1 MKNLL
6 NNISQEEKNRILEM
20 HSGGMK
26 VMTENFN
33 KLLSSKLGDAKP
45 YITES
50 ESDGEKQA
58 VNILTNILNPSEID
72 FLTDELSTLG
82 KEGLKDEVNSAMDG
96 NTELSE
102 DGEMSDK
109 EYKIRH
115 IINKIIKRGGGL
127 AALGIVPAAMFV
139 SGGAALGLGV
149 AAIASLLLKD
159 SAFWSKDGIHRD
171 ELKKSDKGIGSLVP
185 SDDSPMSKDGS
196 GNY

>member
-33 KLLSSKLGDAKP
+33 KLLGSKLGDAKP

-82 KEGLKDEVNSAMDG
+82 KEGLKDEVNSVMDG
-96 NTELSE
+96 DGELSE
-102 DGEMSDK
+102 EMDEK

-127 AALGIVPAAMFV
+127 AALGIVPASLFV
-139 SGGAALGLGV
+139 SGGAGFGLGV

>member
-6 NNISQEEKNRILEM
+6 NNISQEEKTRILEM

-33 KLLSSKLGDAKP
+33 KLLGSKLGDAKP

-82 KEGLKDEVNSAMDG
+82 KEGLKDEVNSVMDG
-96 NTELSE
+96 DGELSE
-102 DGEMSDK
+102 EMDEK

>member
-1 MKNLL
+1 MKHLL
-6 NNISQEEKNRILEM
+6 NNISQDEKNRILEM

-26 VMTENFN
+26 IMTENFN

-82 KEGLKDEVNSAMDG
+82 KEGLKDEVNSVMDG
-96 NTELSE
+96 DGELSE
-102 DGEMSDK
+102 EMDEK

-115 IINKIIKRGGGL
+115 IINKIIKRGSGL
-127 AALGIVPAAMFV
+127 AALGIVPAAMFA
-139 SGGAALGLGV
+139 GGGVALGLGV
-149 AAIASLLLKD
+149 AAIAGLLLKD

>member
-1 MKNLL
+1 MKHLL
-6 NNISQEEKNRILEM
+6 NNLSEEEKNSILEQ
-20 HSGGMK
+20 HTGGMK

-33 KLLSSKLGDAKP
+33 KLLNSKLGDAKP
-45 YITES
+45 FITES
-50 ESDGEKQA
+50 EAEGEKEA

-82 KEGLKDEVNSAMDG
+82 KEGLKDEVNSVMNGDG
-96 NTELSE
+96 ELSE
-102 DGEMSDK
+102 EMDEK

-127 AALGIVPAAMFV
+127 AALGIVPAAMFA
-139 SGGAALGLGV
+139 GGGVALGLGIT
-149 AAIASLLLKD
+149 AIASLLLKD
-159 SAFWSKDGIHRD
+159 SAFWGKHGIHRD

>member
-1 MKNLL
+1 MKNLF
-6 NNISQEEKNRILEM
+6 NNISQDEKNRILEM

-45 YITES
+45 YINES
-50 ESDGEKQA
+50 EGEKEA

-82 KEGLKDEVNSAMDG
+82 KNGLKDEVNSVMNGDG
-96 NTELSE
+96 ELSE
-102 DGEMSDK
+102 EMDEK

-127 AALGIVPAAMFV
+127 AALGIVPAAMFA
-139 SGGAALGLGV
+139 GGGVALGLGIT
-149 AAIASLLLKD
+149 AIAGLLLKD
-159 SAFWSKDGIHRD
+159 SAFWGKHGIHRD
-171 ELKKSDKGIGSLVP
+171 ELKKSDKGVGSLVP

>member
-1 MKNLL
+1 MKNSF

-33 KLLSSKLGDAKP
+33 KLLGSKLGDAKP

-82 KEGLKDEVNSAMDG
+82 KEGLKDEVNSVMDG
-96 NTELSE
+96 DGELSE
-102 DGEMSDK
+102 EMDEK

>member
-33 KLLSSKLGDAKP
+33 KLLGSKLGDAKP
-45 YITES
+45 YITGS

-82 KEGLKDEVNSAMDG
+82 KEGLKDEVNSVMDG
-96 NTELSE
+96 DGELSE
-102 DGEMSDK
+102 EMDEK